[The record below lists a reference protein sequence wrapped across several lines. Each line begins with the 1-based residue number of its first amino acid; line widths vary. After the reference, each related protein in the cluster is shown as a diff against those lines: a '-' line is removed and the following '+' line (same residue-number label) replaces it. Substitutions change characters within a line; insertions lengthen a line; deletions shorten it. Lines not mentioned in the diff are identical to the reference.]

1 MFDRVAYENR
11 RLEFRHRRPT
21 HFCRRCTSV
30 LFADDAACLECGA
43 ARGEAPWPPLDPVD
57 DPWLGRILSGRYLLS
72 RQIGEGA
79 SAMVYRAESLTIA
92 RQFAVKI
99 VALKAGI
106 SSISSDQAQAR
117 LNREIGALGQLR
129 NPHIVSF
136 YDVIPI
142 DERAVALVMDLIE
155 GFTLQDIVNTS
166 GRLELGRALRILR
179 QIANGVHEA
188 HEADMIHR
196 DLKPE
201 NIMIERLPAGDDFVH
216 ILDFGIVHRPDDVRV
231 TQGFLGT
238 PLYASPEQAR
248 GDALDRRT
256 DIYALGGVFF
266 FMLTGRPPFM
276 DDNVYR
282 VLKAQIHT
290 PAPRLAEV
298 APQAAFPEAIE
309 ALVARMLAKKPAERP
324 QSLSEI
330 IDALDGLVFAPA
342 EHSVHSD
349 AHHGAMQEETE
360 ASSPGIS
367 APEEDQP
374 AATVPGNARFSRVP
388 HSGILRGR
396 NLERVH
402 EALDAMNPAIDDLYA
417 LPEHWCAN
425 GLEGMLP
432 PPDGTLRAHITE
444 NFWALV
450 SADGRLMTGDR
461 QGRVFTWEISALPP
475 ITAIHRRE
483 HTVASGHAD
492 GSVRRWKPGTPTPEL
507 IHAGTHSF
515 PITAL
520 SCSGAQ
526 LLAGNAGGALFIA
539 DIADIG
545 VVPVPLVRVQTGPPV
560 HTVAIADKS
569 RPVFAVAR
577 GDGHIDIYHAS
588 APATRVQR
596 IVVRERVEQLAFSHD
611 GYMLAVVFQGNH
623 IALYQALTATEVV
636 RRDTMARSPLSIHFD
651 SRDQLVGYCR
661 VGEQFYG
668 WNLQDHLFSPHKG
681 YLYTPPKG

>member
-30 LFADDAACLECGA
+30 LFGDDAICLECGA
-43 ARGEAPWPPLDPVD
+43 ARGDAPWPQLDPID

-99 VALKAGI
+99 VALSAGV
-106 SSISSDQAQAR
+106 SSMSSDQAQAR

-142 DERAVALVMDLIE
+142 EDRAVALVMDLIE

-201 NIMIERLPAGDDFVH
+201 NLMIERLPAGDDFVH

-266 FMLTGRPPFM
+266 FMLTGRPPFL

-298 APQAAFPEAIE
+298 APQVFFPEAVE
-309 ALVARMLAKKPAERP
+309 ELVARMLAKDPAQRP

-330 IDALDGLVFAPA
+330 IDVLDHLVYSPA
-342 EHSVHSD
+342 EPTDVHFDSHSSE
-349 AHHGAMQEETE
+349 GRTE
-360 ASSPGIS
+360 AQDSEIGSVETS
-367 APEEDQP
+367 RPEPQQTRNVRR
-374 AATVPGNARFSRVP
+374 AQTP
-388 HSGILRGR
+388 HSGILRRR
-396 NLERVH
+396 NLEQAA
-402 EALDAMNPAIDDLYA
+402 EAPSAPKSETDDLYA

-425 GLEGMLP
+425 GQPGALP
-432 PPDGTLRAHITE
+432 APGAPLCAHITE
-444 NFWALV
+444 MAWTMLG
-450 SADGRLMTGDR
+450 ADGRLRAGNLRGEVSSWD
-461 QGRVFTWEISALPP
+461 VSHLPA
-475 ITAIHRRE
+475 ITALHQRE
-483 HTVASGHAD
+483 SHLASGHAD
-492 GSVRRWKPGTPTPEL
+492 GSVRQWRQGSETSRL
-507 IHAGTHSF
+507 IHSAAQSST
-515 PITAL
+515 IAAL
-520 SCSGAQ
+520 VCSGAQ
-526 LLAGNAGGALFIA
+526 LLVGNAAGALFMA
-539 DIADIG
+539 DIVDEIMTLA
-545 VVPVPLVRVQTGPPV
+545 RVQTGPSI
-560 HTVAIADKS
+560 HTLAIADKS

-577 GDGHIDIYHAS
+577 ADGHIDIYHAS
-588 APATRVQR
+588 APATRVRR
-596 IVVRERVEQLAFSHD
+596 IAVTERVEQLAFSHD
-611 GYMLAVVFQGNH
+611 GYMLAVIFEGNR
-623 IALYQALTATEVV
+623 IALYQALTGTEVV
-636 RRDTMARSPLSIHFD
+636 RRDSMEHHPLSIHFNAQ
-651 SRDQLVGYCR
+651 DQLVGYCR
-661 VGEQFYG
+661 VGDRFYG
-668 WNLQDHLFSPHKG
+668 WNLQDHLFSPRKA
-681 YLYTPPKG
+681 